1 MTFQENAMKR
11 MILMWS
17 LLFIGLTAPTGAIT
31 ADADVSAQDNTGSVA
46 DRLAIRELIES
57 YNAAVIE
64 KDAEKWIA
72 NWAEDGV
79 WNLGG
84 GNIEGKDRI
93 LESWLTIMA
102 PYEHASV
109 FAQPVFI
116 QVKADE
122 GIAQWHTNERLKL
135 YSGDEMLAVGR
146 YKDRYIRA
154 NGVWKIK
161 QRDYSVVFTSARAA
175 ASSEQSQP

>member
-1 MTFQENAMKR
+1 MKR
-11 MILMWS
+11 IVLMWS
-17 LLFIGLTAPTGAIT
+17 LLLTGLVGPSILVK
-31 ADADVSAQDNTGSVA
+31 ADESISIQQNTGPVA

-64 KDAEKWIA
+64 KDAAKWIA
-72 NWAEDGV
+72 NWVDDGI

-84 GNIEGKDRI
+84 GNIEGKQRI

-102 PYEHASV
+102 PYEYASV
-109 FAQPVFI
+109 FAQPIFI
-116 QVKADE
+116 QVADDK
-122 GIAQWHTNERLKL
+122 GMAQWHTNERLKL

-146 YKDRYIRA
+146 YKDRYVRI

-161 QRDYSVVFTSARAA
+161 QRDYSVVFTSTR
-175 ASSEQSQP
+175 SSAPSE

>member
-1 MTFQENAMKR
+1 MMKR
-11 MILMWS
+11 MMLTWS
-17 LLFIGLTAPTGAIT
+17 LILLSLAIPPL
-31 ADADVSAQDNTGSVA
+31 ALKANDDVSAQQNSGAVA

-64 KDAEKWIA
+64 KDPAKWIA
-72 NWAEDGV
+72 NWAEAGV

-84 GNIEGKDRI
+84 GDIEGKDRI

-116 QVKADE
+116 QTNGEE
-122 GIAQWHTNERLKL
+122 GTALWHTNERLKL

-146 YKDRYIRA
+146 YQDRYVRI

-161 QRDYSVVFTSARAA
+161 HRDYSVVFTTTRTSG
-175 ASSEQSQP
+175 SSE